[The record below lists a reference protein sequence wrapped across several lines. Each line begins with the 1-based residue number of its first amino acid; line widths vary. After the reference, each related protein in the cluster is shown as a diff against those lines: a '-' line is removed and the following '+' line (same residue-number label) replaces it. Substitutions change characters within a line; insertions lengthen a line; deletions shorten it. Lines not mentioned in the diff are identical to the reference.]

1 MHSASIPS
9 KIKIPRVLN
18 TVTDISRS
26 SGETRLVSSSN
37 KPQLSPKLLSPAR
50 SFIMRPTL
58 QVVFSLRGVPSFS
71 RSYTTLSLPWPK
83 SPSPSQVVQSWRS
96 IGVSHSTVSDRP
108 LVCRVGLTPTI
119 IDPAAFCIAQIT
131 ADIPVL
137 FFQVSI
143 FSIVLYFMVGLE
155 TSASA
160 FFTYWV
166 IVFTTAICMTALFR
180 LIGAAFGTF
189 DGASKVSGFAV
200 MAFIMY
206 TGYMIHKPS
215 MHPWFVWIY
224 WIVSTSANPL
234 ELPFANYI

>member
-1 MHSASIPS
+1 MHSASISS
-9 KIKIPRVLN
+9 KIKTPRFFN
-18 TVTDISRS
+18 TFTDTGRF

-37 KPQLSPKLLSPAR
+37 RLQLSPKLLSPAR
-50 SFIMRPTL
+50 SSTMRPIR

-71 RSYTTLSLPWPK
+71 RFCTTLCSPWPK

-96 IGVSHSTVSDRP
+96 IEVLHSTVSNHHYLGGSDP
-108 LVCRVGLTPTI
+108 THTI

-224 WIVSTSANPL
+224 WIVSTSAKPL
-234 ELPFANYI
+234 EPPFANYI